1 MKSETTDFD
10 AEAQRGKTGKD
21 AFHRVPCFSKE
32 LGTRWNAS
40 LPRLLPL
47 ALALG
52 LLAPLAGAQ
61 DSTPSAALPQNRYR
75 NGEETLRAFAPI
87 SEATRY
93 SIVKFNVDGATVALG
108 AVVDTNGLT
117 LTKASELKKGKLTC
131 WLAIDKEVEAEV
143 IATDEEEDVA
153 LVRVHAPGLKP
164 VQWAAGEVSVGQWA
178 ITPGIAETP
187 HAVGIISALPR
198 RIRPPRALIGV
209 QFEFSGSTPKI
220 QELLPGLG
228 AEKAGLKPGDLIV
241 GMNHVTV
248 TNREQVVETLREF
261 REGQTVKLR
270 VRREEKEFDAD
281 VRMMVPR
288 TGQLGA
294 EVNPQQR
301 RSRLTGE
308 VSQRAEGFEQAIEHD
323 SVLRPWLCGGPLV
336 NLDGKAIGLNIARAG
351 RVTTYA
357 LPARLVKR
365 ILDNLKPKPTSA
377 AK

>member
-270 VRREEKEFDAD
+270 VRREAKEFDAD

-301 RSRLTGE
+301 RSRLAGE

-365 ILDNLKPKPTSA
+365 ILENLRPKPTSA